1 MTISSSFHINFKVK
15 TGNPHQVKHGNCNL
29 ITNKISFKVH
39 YLSEK
44 NDRHLWLRSDKLLY
58 RFCVIGNQ
66 ISEIEENN
74 MYLESMNVIERCLLF
89 EASGQP
95 RTRTST
101 SSSGC
106 EFLPNGWRCRS

>member
-1 MTISSSFHINFKVK
+1 VK

-29 ITNKISFKVH
+29 ITNKISIKVH

-74 MYLESMNVIERCLLF
+74 MYLESMNVTKQRYLIQFVQTFVDLAIARF
-89 EASGQP
+89 PPA
-95 RTRTST
+95 
-101 SSSGC
+101 SSSVPQQSG
-106 EFLPNGWRCRS
+106 LSNQKAIS